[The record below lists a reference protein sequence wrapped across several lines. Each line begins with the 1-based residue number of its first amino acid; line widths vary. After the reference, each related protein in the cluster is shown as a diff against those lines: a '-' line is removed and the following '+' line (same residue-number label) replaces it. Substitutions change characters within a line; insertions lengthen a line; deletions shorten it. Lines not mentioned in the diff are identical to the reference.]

1 MSERVPKELGQA
13 QRIAAARRRWLSI
26 HVADD
31 DEATFGFESSGG
43 LLSNEDASRCS
54 RPL

>member
-13 QRIAAARRRWLSI
+13 QRIADARRRWLSI

-31 DEATFGFESSGG
+31 DEATFGFESSG